1 MTPSVAMSP
10 MLAMRVAMWSRTW
23 RDTGQLWR
31 VRDLCACSS
40 SLHVLIPSSMTISV
54 ILLLYDSYICTC
66 RCGEG
71 SARSDQSDCST
82 GGRSSAHRGG
92 GCLDTRGHVAFLSS
106 IQCQQLSEP
115 QISHTHS
122 HTLTHSLTLT
132 HTHSLT
138 LTHTHSHSLTHTHSH
153 SHSLTRTHSL
163 THSHSLTLTH
173 THSLTLTHTHSHSLT
188 LTLTHT
194 HSHSFTLT
202 HSQQVPVWYIMDE
215 FGSRIPHSDTP
226 SVAMTTFFY
235 IPRQLA
241 YCVLWLLSDLK
252 IRGQ

>member
-54 ILLLYDSYICTC
+54 ILLLYDSYVCTC

-115 QISHTHS
+115 QITHTHS
-122 HTLTHSLTLT
+122 HSHSLTL
-132 HTHSLT
+132 
-138 LTHTHSHSLTHTHSH
+138 THSHSLTHTHS
-153 SHSLTRTHSL
+153 LTHSL
-163 THSHSLTLTH
+163 TASTCVVHNGRIWLQNPSLGYAIRCHDDVLLHPQAAGLLCSLATH
-173 THSLTLTHTHSHSLT
+173 
-188 LTLTHT
+188 
-194 HSHSFTLT
+194 
-202 HSQQVPVWYIMDE
+202 
-215 FGSRIPHSDTP
+215 
-226 SVAMTTFFY
+226 
-235 IPRQLA
+235 
-241 YCVLWLLSDLK
+241 
-252 IRGQ
+252 